1 MTALSLFPTD
11 FCLPESI
18 TPEIFLRDYWQ
29 KKPLIIRNGLPEI
42 VGQFEPQD
50 IIELAQ
56 NEDVTARLIKTFS
69 NDDWKVFFSP
79 LTETDFKEL
88 PEKWSVLVQN
98 MEQWSPELGQLWN
111 KFGFIPQWQ
120 RDDIMVSYAPKG
132 GSVGKHYDEYDVFL
146 VQGYGRRRW
155 QLGKWCDSS
164 TAFKPNQPIRIF
176 DDMGELVIDE
186 VMNPGD
192 ILYIPARMAH
202 YGVAEEDCLTFSFGL
217 RYPNLTHLIDGISK
231 GFCHQDPDLNLSE
244 FDLPLR
250 LTQSVQRSGKL
261 ADENIQVMKQQL
273 LDKLAHS
280 EAFDKLFKQA
290 VASAVSSR
298 RYELLVSE
306 EMSDPEE
313 VRADL
318 EEGALLCQDNNCK
331 LLYTENPLRIYANGE
346 WLDELNLV
354 ETEVLKRLADGE
366 FLDWAF
372 LTDLTNETEDPET
385 TMELLLDSICNWLDD
400 GWVLLDD
407 YV

>member
-1 MTALSLFPTD
+1 MTALSQTD
-11 FCLPESI
+11 FCLPENI

-56 NEDVTARLIKTFS
+56 NEDATARLVKTFAD
-69 NDDWKVFFSP
+69 DDWKVFFSP
-79 LTETDFKEL
+79 LTEKDFKNL
-88 PEKWSVLVQN
+88 PQKWSVLVQN
-98 MEQWSPELGQLWN
+98 LEQWSPELGQLWN

-146 VQGYGRRRW
+146 VQGYGCRRW

-164 TAFKPNQPIRIF
+164 TEFKPNQPIRIF
-176 DDMGELVIDE
+176 DDMGDLVIDE

-217 RYPNLTHLIDGISK
+217 RYPNLTHLIEGISK

-250 LTQSVQRSGKL
+250 LTQSVQRTGKL
-261 ADENIQVMKQQL
+261 ADENIQMMKQQL

-290 VASAVSSR
+290 VASAVSTR
-298 RYELLVSE
+298 RYEILVPE

-331 LLYTENPLRIYANGE
+331 LLYTKNPLRIYANGE
-346 WLDELNLV
+346 WLDELNFI
-354 ETEVLKRLADGE
+354 ETEVLKHLADGKS
-366 FLDWAF
+366 LDWVF
-372 LTDLTNETEDPET
+372 LTHLTNQTEDPET
-385 TMELLLDSICNWLDD
+385 AMTLLLDSICNWLDD
-400 GWVLLDD
+400 GWVLIHDD
-407 YV
+407 V